1 VKHNAAPFV
10 SMDTALFDSKGFGLG
25 LITVQRRVDVK
36 ESTSSATRVGA
47 DDRQTPGD
55 RLRGQII
62 PLLQKLQEESGYI
75 SEEQIDE
82 VAASTGVSA
91 STVYGVATFYSQ
103 FRLQPPGKH
112 MIRVCEGTACHVLG
126 AKDVLEALKMNLGI
140 DVDET
145 TSDGL
150 FSLESVRCLGCCSL
164 APAIVI
170 DDETYGRVSPGSIS
184 KILDTYR
191 EATSQ

>member
-1 VKHNAAPFV
+1 MNELLPSA
-10 SMDTALFDSKGFGLG
+10 G
-25 LITVQRRVDVK
+25 RVDADERK
-36 ESTSSATRVGA
+36 QSAGH
-47 DDRQTPGD
+47 
-55 RLRGQII
+55 LRGQII
-62 PLLQKLQEESGYI
+62 PLLQKLQEKSGFI
-75 SEEQIDE
+75 SEEHVDE
-82 VAASTGVSA
+82 VAAATGASA

-103 FRLQPPGKH
+103 FRLQAPGKH
-112 MIRVCEGTACHVLG
+112 MVRVCEGTACHVLG

-170 DDETYGRVSPGSIS
+170 DDETYGRVSPNKIS

-191 EATSQ
+191 EETA

>member
-1 VKHNAAPFV
+1 MNKF
-10 SMDTALFDSKGFGLG
+10 SSSE
-25 LITVQRRVDVK
+25 IRVDADERK
-36 ESTSSATRVGA
+36 QSTAQV
-47 DDRQTPGD
+47 
-55 RLRGQII
+55 RGQII
-62 PLLQKLQEESGYI
+62 PLLQKLQEKSGFI

-82 VAASTGVSA
+82 VAAATGVSA
-91 STVYGVATFYSQ
+91 SAVYGVATFYSQ
-103 FRLQPPGKH
+103 FRLQASGKH
-112 MIRVCEGTACHVLG
+112 VIRVCEGTACHVLG

-170 DDETYGRVSPGSIS
+170 DDETYGRVSPGKIS

-191 EATSQ
+191 EATT

>member
-1 VKHNAAPFV
+1 MNEH
-10 SMDTALFDSKGFGLG
+10 SS
-25 LITVQRRVDVK
+25 
-36 ESTSSATRVGA
+36 SSARVEA
-47 DDRQTPGD
+47 DDREQSAAY
-55 RLRGQII
+55 LRGQII
-62 PLLQKLQEESGYI
+62 PLLQRLQEKSGFI

-82 VAASTGVSA
+82 VAAATGVSA

-112 MIRVCEGTACHVLG
+112 MVRVCEGTACHVLG
-126 AKDVLEALKMNLGI
+126 AKAVLEALKMNLGI

-170 DDETYGRVSPGSIS
+170 DDETYGRVAPSKIS

-191 EATSQ
+191 KETT

>member
-1 VKHNAAPFV
+1 
-10 SMDTALFDSKGFGLG
+10 MDTALFDSKGFGLG

-191 EATSQ
+191 EATTQ

>member
-1 VKHNAAPFV
+1 VNEF
-10 SMDTALFDSKGFGLG
+10 S
-25 LITVQRRVDVK
+25 
-36 ESTSSATRVGA
+36 SSATRVDA
-47 DDRQTPGD
+47 DDREQSAAY
-55 RLRGQII
+55 LKGQII
-62 PLLQKLQEESGYI
+62 PLLQRLQEKSGFI

-82 VAASTGVSA
+82 VAIAAGVSP

-170 DDETYGRVSPGSIS
+170 DDETYGRVKPNKIS
-184 KILDTYR
+184 KILEAYR
-191 EATSQ
+191 EATT

>member
-1 VKHNAAPFV
+1 MNGHSSPAA
-10 SMDTALFDSKGFGLG
+10 
-25 LITVQRRVDVK
+25 RV
-36 ESTSSATRVGA
+36 EA
-47 DDRQTPGD
+47 DDREQSAAY
-55 RLRGQII
+55 LRGQII
-62 PLLQKLQEESGYI
+62 PLLQRLQEKSGFI

-82 VAASTGVSA
+82 VAAATGVSA

-112 MIRVCEGTACHVLG
+112 MVRVCEGTACHVLG
-126 AKDVLEALKMNLGI
+126 AKAVLESLKMNLGI

-164 APAIVI
+164 APAIVT
-170 DDETYGRVSPGSIS
+170 DDETYGRVAPNKIHE
-184 KILDTYR
+184 ILDTYR
-191 EATSQ
+191 EEVA